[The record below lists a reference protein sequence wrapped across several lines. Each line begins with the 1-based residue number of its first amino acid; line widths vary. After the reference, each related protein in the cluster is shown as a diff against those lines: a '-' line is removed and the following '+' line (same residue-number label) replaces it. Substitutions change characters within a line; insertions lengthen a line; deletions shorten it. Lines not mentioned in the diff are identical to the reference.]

1 MDHLD
6 SALYAIAV
14 VGVFLTICFIG
25 LVVKKKLTPH
35 QLPLPPGPKG
45 LPFIGNALQI
55 NKTEPWLTY
64 KEWTQTY
71 GEIVSCKLLGQTY
84 IIINS
89 ERVAKA
95 LLDQRSSIYSDRPVI
110 KTSEAFGLEFNTGH
124 QAYGDTWKAHRKI
137 VQQCFN
143 SSIIPKYH
151 AAVTEKARALMLN
164 LLHSPER
171 FESHMGM
178 FSASIIMAITYGY
191 NVIEKDDPFVGPIE
205 EMVKIA
211 INMTPERA
219 VLLELFP
226 HILKF
231 PIPSWFPG
239 AWLQRLA
246 RRSKELSPKIRD
258 IPFQFVKE
266 CLAKGIENDSMVAQ
280 CLNDE
285 DKNAA
290 GQDRVSYG
298 QIIKDAATSCFLAT
312 LNTLILAM
320 IMYPEVQ
327 DRAQALLDKVVGR
340 DRLPT
345 LNDRASLQYIDA
357 MLREALRWGSLVPMC
372 VPHRVT
378 QDDVFER
385 SLIPK
390 GAVIIPNLWGM
401 ARDEEVYPDP
411 TTFNPDRYLDAN
423 GNIITDE
430 LSGVYFGYGRR
441 VCPGR
446 YLAHTSTWLA
456 GANMLLLFRFSKA
469 IGPAGY
475 EIDVFHKFTGGV
487 ACRPVSFPCR
497 ITPRFEGIKD
507 LLE

>member
-1 MDHLD
+1 MERD
-6 SALYAIAV
+6 
-14 VGVFLTICFIG
+14 
-25 LVVKKKLTPH
+25 PH
-35 QLPLPPGPKG
+35 
-45 LPFIGNALQI
+45 
-55 NKTEPWLTY
+55 
-64 KEWTQTY
+64 
-71 GEIVSCKLLGQTY
+71 S
-84 IIINS
+84 
-89 ERVAKA
+89 
-95 LLDQRSSIYSDRPVI
+95 
-110 KTSEAFGLEFNTGH
+110 FGMEFNTGH
-124 QAYGDTWKAHRKI
+124 QAYGDTWRAHRKV

-151 AAVTEKARALMLN
+151 AAITEKARALMLN

-205 EMVKIA
+205 EMIKIA
-211 INMTPERA
+211 ITMTPERA

-226 HILKF
+226 HILKL

-246 RRSKELSPKIRD
+246 KRSKELSPKIRD

-290 GQDRVSYG
+290 AQDRVSYE
-298 QIIKDAATSCFLAT
+298 QIIKDAATSCFIAGTDTTQAT
-312 LNTLILAM
+312 LDTLILAM

-327 DRAQALLDKVVGR
+327 DRAQASLDKVVGR

-390 GAVIIPNLWGM
+390 GAVVIPNLWGM

-469 IGPAGY
+469 IGPRGTKLMYSTSLLVALRVDLSRSRAASRLVSRVSRISSNRKTKDREHTLYIVFSELVTWKLIDFILVLSFNSRAEGLICGIALPHVGCLVLQQPPTHY
-475 EIDVFHKFTGGV
+475 TDILQSQVRYKGVQRWKASVRRRRSEKEINSQTSTYVRR
-487 ACRPVSFPCR
+487 A
-497 ITPRFEGIKD
+497 
-507 LLE
+507 